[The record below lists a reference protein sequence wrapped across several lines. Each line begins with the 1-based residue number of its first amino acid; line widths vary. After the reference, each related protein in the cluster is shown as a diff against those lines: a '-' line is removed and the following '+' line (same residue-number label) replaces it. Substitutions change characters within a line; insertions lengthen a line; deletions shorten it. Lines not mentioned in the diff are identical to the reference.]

1 MTFSHKSKCFVQR
14 GRALYSFRASCVV
27 PRPVRTQSMCTPAFH
42 YYNMPCI
49 IASGSGMTDGEI
61 SACFQHCLPALAAAA
76 GDKAEPS
83 PNMDLDSDQNK
94 KRPRQEP
101 QPNGRR
107 PPQWG
112 RGGGKGHGG
121 RQQQG
126 RHNRDQQELEQIVG
140 TLCRLTLRQEEELQ
154 LLRTEKQFLLHME
167 SANHGML
174 ATFWQI
180 AQAWKADK
188 AKTPPTVK
196 CSLRV
201 TLIRCMMLEWKQ
213 RLTTMTQ
220 SEETVKELVKHELVK
235 ADAGDVLWYYQTWN
249 QTTQRL
255 EIDQHKPPLTNSAV
269 IQMATELNDLVH
281 KEAENLIHRFHSTRK
296 LTERVQGDTM
306 PFILAVAMRGLAAN
320 RAFEIL
326 HVLEGNAS
334 LRVIGVRLRS
344 ERVQLQPLAQ
354 QLRKQ
359 TDAMLL

>member
-1 MTFSHKSKCFVQR
+1 
-14 GRALYSFRASCVV
+14 
-27 PRPVRTQSMCTPAFH
+27 MCTPAFH

-101 QPNGRR
+101 QLNGRR

-126 RHNRDQQELEQIVG
+126 RHNREQQELEQIVG